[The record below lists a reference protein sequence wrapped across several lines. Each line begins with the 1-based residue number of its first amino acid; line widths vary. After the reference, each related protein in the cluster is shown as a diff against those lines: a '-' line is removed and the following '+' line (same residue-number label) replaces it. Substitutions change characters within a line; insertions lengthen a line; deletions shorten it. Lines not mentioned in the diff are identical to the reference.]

1 MLKNGL
7 NPTGLLQTQQPLL
20 APCFPLL
27 GVSGSPHQRGGL
39 SQQAGASCYVI
50 NLGDPGG
57 VLEGSVGPCRDPG
70 FSEHGA
76 SPPLLSDP
84 AAGVDIHLKHLHY
97 PLIPTG
103 AFNELRQRQL
113 TWARGGAGETVM
125 SRVGVGSA
133 SSPELLLF
141 YKLDCSLGG

>member
-1 MLKNGL
+1 M
-7 NPTGLLQTQQPLL
+7 
-20 APCFPLL
+20 
-27 GVSGSPHQRGGL
+27 
-39 SQQAGASCYVI
+39 
-50 NLGDPGG
+50 
-57 VLEGSVGPCRDPG
+57 GPCRVPG

-133 SSPELLLF
+133 FSPELLLF